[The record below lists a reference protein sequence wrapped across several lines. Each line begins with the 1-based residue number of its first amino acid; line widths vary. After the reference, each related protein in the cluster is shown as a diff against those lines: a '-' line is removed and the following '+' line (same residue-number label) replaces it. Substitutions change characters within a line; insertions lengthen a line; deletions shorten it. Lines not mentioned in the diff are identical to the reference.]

1 MSQIIP
7 VAGTPGI
14 EVAENEMIIFK
25 PLCEAIGIDESRQRV
40 KLQEAEWAVT
50 GVTPATGA
58 DGKTYQMF
66 SLHKDSVPMW
76 LATIQTSRLKNEQA
90 KQTLIAYQ
98 KEAAKAL
105 NDYFTKGA
113 AINEGLLSQLEIEKH
128 KESALQLQCRA
139 QVETLQA
146 AKGLISDDHLE
157 AKARIVV
164 ARSMHEAP
172 VLDPLK
178 TPLYV
183 QDFLKDKNL
192 SKTQMRRMGVFA
204 KKVKARFIDERG
216 FEPPKYP
223 LTMGNG
229 QVRNVLAY
237 TEADRPLLESVFGEY
252 FGSHLSLVA

>member
-7 VAGTPGI
+7 VAGTPGL
-14 EVAENEMIIFK
+14 EHMENGFIAVKPACENLGLDAWGQIAKLKNKSWATTEII
-25 PLCEAIGIDESRQRV
+25 S
-40 KLQEAEWAVT
+40 AV
-50 GVTPATGA
+50 GA
-58 DGKTYQMF
+58 DGKQREMF
-66 SLHKDSVPMW
+66 CINKEAVPMW
-76 LATIQTSRLKNEQA
+76 LANIDENRVKPETRPM
-90 KQTLIAYQ
+90 LIAYQ

-105 NDYFTKGA
+105 NDYFTRGA
-113 AINEGLLSQLEIEKH
+113 AVNENLLTQLEIEKH

-192 SKTQMRRMGVFA
+192 SKTQMRRMGAFA
-204 KKVKARFIDERG
+204 KKVKARFIAERG

-252 FGSHLSLVA
+252 FGSHLSLIA